1 MLKLSSSVDIPNTSQ
16 LHGNESYTL
25 QFNLEISKDH
35 ITELLSRLSDFQLVP
50 TSVASTIADTQISN
64 YALES
69 QITSILREIGIPA
82 HIMGYRYL
90 KDAIALSINDR
101 ERVNAITKTLYPEVA
116 SINNTTS
123 SRVERAIRHA
133 IEVAWTRGN
142 MEVLDE
148 IFGYT
153 VNPNSGR
160 PTNSEFIA
168 LISDNLYLQNQS
180 SGSSKNTLLH

>member
-1 MLKLSSSVDIPNTSQ
+1 MLKLSSSVDLPNISQ

-25 QFNLEISKDH
+25 RFNLQLSKDN
-35 ITELLSRLSDFQLVP
+35 ITELLSHLSDFQIVP
-50 TSVASTIADTQISN
+50 KAAASAIAENRISG

-69 QITSILREIGIPA
+69 QITSVLREIGIPA

-90 KDAIALSINDR
+90 KDAITLSINDR
-101 ERVNAITKTLYPEVA
+101 DYLNAITKTLYPEIA

-168 LISDNLYLQNQS
+168 LISDNLYLKNQS
-180 SGSSKNTLLH
+180 SKNSPYTLH

>member
-1 MLKLSSSVDIPNTSQ
+1 MLKLSSAVDIPTISQ

-35 ITELLSRLSDFQLVP
+35 IAELLSRLNDFQTVQ
-50 TSVASTIADTQISN
+50 ATIASATANTSIPDYN
-64 YALES
+64 LES
-69 QITSILREIGIPA
+69 QITSILREVGIPA

-90 KDAIALSINDR
+90 KDAIALSITDR

-116 SINNTTS
+116 SMNNTTS

-142 MEVLDE
+142 MDVLDE

-168 LISDNLYLQNQS
+168 LISDNLALQNQS
-180 SGSSKNTLLH
+180 ARISPYTLH